1 MFLKAHLEKGT
12 RSLKKLPYNYKAIQW
27 TELHF
32 DPTYKARWIPKIPTL
47 ILSGE
52 NDLATPLELF
62 QKKEFM
68 RKNIVMK
75 EIKKAGHFPW
85 IENPKDVI
93 AAFNSFVNLVT

>member
-1 MFLKAHLEKGT
+1 KGT
-12 RSLKKLPYNYKAIQW
+12 CTLKKLPYNCKAIQW
-27 TELHF
+27 AEAHF

-62 QKKEFM
+62 QKKEFL

-85 IENPKDVI
+85 IENPKDVV
-93 AAFNSFVNLVT
+93 AAFNSFGRFIKNT